1 MSNKV
6 LKFSKNLAP
15 LLEEKLKELGF
26 QKEENPNVIFSYKG
40 QDLKVVFYPTGTLLI
55 QGKGDKEAL
64 AERLVENLNVETD
77 YIGTDEAGKGDLFG
91 PLVVCG
97 FALTNKNLKDVLKL
111 GVRDSKS
118 VPLETLEQTAEALV
132 SLKSHHCV
140 AVMPETY
147 NRIYKDFQNLNK
159 LLSLLH
165 ANVIDGLY
173 LKTGIKRAVVD
184 KFMSASYI
192 DCYIN
197 APVEVKEETKAE
209 RYPAVAAASIL
220 ARYIYLRKLKELSK
234 IAGVKQLPA
243 GSSNEAKAVF
253 QELRSKF
260 DSNVLK
266 KLAKLHF
273 KIS

>member
-6 LKFSKNLAP
+6 LKFSKDLAP
-15 LLEEKLKELGF
+15 LLEKKLTELGF

-40 QDLKVVFYPTGTLLI
+40 EDLKVVFYPTGTLLI

-64 AERLVENLNVETD
+64 AEKLVEDLTVETD

-97 FALTNKNLKDVLKL
+97 FVLTQKNLKEVLKL

-118 VPLETLEQTAEALV
+118 VPLETLEQIAETLV
-132 SLKSHHCV
+132 SLKSHRCITI
-140 AVMPETY
+140 MPETY
-147 NRIYKDFQNLNK
+147 NKIYRDFQNLNK
-159 LLSLLH
+159 LLSLAH

-173 LKTGIKRAVVD
+173 LKAGLKKAVVD
-184 KFMSASYI
+184 KFMAASYI
-192 DCYIN
+192 DCYVN
-197 APVEVKEETKAE
+197 APVEIKEETKAE

-220 ARYIYLRKLKELSK
+220 ARYIYLKQLKELSK
-234 IAGVKQLPA
+234 IVGLTLPA
-243 GSSNEAKAVF
+243 GSGNEAKAVF

-260 DSNVLK
+260 DTKVLK
-266 KLAKLHF
+266 KIAKLHF
-273 KIS
+273 RVS